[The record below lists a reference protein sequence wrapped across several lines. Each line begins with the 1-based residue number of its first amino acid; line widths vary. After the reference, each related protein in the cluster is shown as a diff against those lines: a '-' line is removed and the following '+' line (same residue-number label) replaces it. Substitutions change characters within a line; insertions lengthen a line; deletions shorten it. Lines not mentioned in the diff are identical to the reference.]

1 MLNKVLSNIFSLL
14 SLVAAMF
21 FCVLYAVLS
30 HNEALGGRS
39 FPLTVIFI
47 VGILV
52 YFCLFCLKR
61 FIRIYPFPVKITPE
75 NMAFQASFA
84 KLATSILSFL
94 LMCAFIS
101 VIYIKYCNLAES
113 TEKLPLIPAYLPFIF
128 VGASAAWY
136 ASYIAVAR
144 KHK

>member
-1 MLNKVLSNIFSLL
+1 MLNRVLSDIFSLL

-30 HNEALGGRS
+30 HSEALGGHS

-47 VGILV
+47 AGILV

-75 NMAFQASFA
+75 NMAFRRALQSSPRQYCLFCSCALSY
-84 KLATSILSFL
+84 LSF
-94 LMCAFIS
+94 I
-101 VIYIKYCNLAES
+101 
-113 TEKLPLIPAYLPFIF
+113 
-128 VGASAAWY
+128 
-136 ASYIAVAR
+136 
-144 KHK
+144 